1 MSRHILQVVTLVLML
16 SSQLTAASE
25 RYCRQLSQSSGYDI
39 QTCKCS
45 SSLLSYPHSGAKA
58 LPLVAVCGYTEES
71 WGFTGSF
78 LLEGNTLLH
87 GKIRREETETFGDW
101 PTFLVDK
108 SSMKPF
114 PTSDRLL
121 RFGNEAIA
129 IKKFHI
135 PRITAKT
142 PCWTA
147 DASIYLK
154 KLEVQDGPGTD
165 SDGSYVID
173 FEIHKVANFK
183 KCKPSE

>member
-1 MSRHILQVVTLVLML
+1 MSRHILQVATLVLLL

-25 RYCRQLSQSSGYDI
+25 RYCRQLSQTSGYDI
-39 QTCKCS
+39 QTCKCG

-58 LPLVAVCGYTEES
+58 LPLVAVCGYTKES

-78 LLEGNTLLH
+78 LLEGNSLLQ

-101 PTFLVDK
+101 PTFLVDE
-108 SSMKPF
+108 SSMKSF

-129 IKKFHI
+129 IKKFNI

-147 DASIYLK
+147 NASIYLK
-154 KLEVQDGPGTD
+154 TLEVLEGPGTD

-173 FEIHKVANFK
+173 FEIFKVANFK